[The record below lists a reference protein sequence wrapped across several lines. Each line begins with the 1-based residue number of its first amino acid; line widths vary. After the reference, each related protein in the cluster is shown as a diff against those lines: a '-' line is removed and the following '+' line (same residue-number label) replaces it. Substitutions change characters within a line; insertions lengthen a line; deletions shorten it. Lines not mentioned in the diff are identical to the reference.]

1 MLENDLIVEN
11 VKGKEKMKSKENI
24 LKVISLNF
32 SGHQQNGG
40 LKWWTDVIASEQ
52 IFEKYLRFSA
62 EKLEKLV

>member
-40 LKWWTDVIASEQ
+40 LK
-52 IFEKYLRFSA
+52 
-62 EKLEKLV
+62 

>member
-1 MLENDLIVEN
+1 
-11 VKGKEKMKSKENI
+11 MKSKENI

-52 IFEKYLRFSA
+52 IFEKYLKFSA